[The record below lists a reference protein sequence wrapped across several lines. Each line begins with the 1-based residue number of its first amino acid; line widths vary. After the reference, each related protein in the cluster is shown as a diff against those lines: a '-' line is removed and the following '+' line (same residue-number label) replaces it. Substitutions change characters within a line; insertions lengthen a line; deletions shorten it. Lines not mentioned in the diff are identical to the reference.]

1 VKHQIEISDNQII
14 ILQESELSKVIF
26 LSAKEVFKLL
36 INKEGIDRY
45 NISKEISSLSFRKI
59 PLKASLIFGIENDTL
74 TKEVTLT
81 NYRESFNIF
90 LDNFLKISFNNYLI
104 IENVW
109 YPIIELEREHL
120 NEINDRLNADNW
132 IFQLP
137 DILTVYDEILNQS
150 WSSDQFRTLALNNV
164 NFSKSKLFER
174 DLYGYQEEGLKW
186 MQYCCIRGQGTI
198 LGDDMGLGKTAQII
212 ALISWAIEQKT
223 FAGILIIVP
232 STLLENWRREFEFF
246 APRISTLIHHGN
258 QRSGSIAHLLEY
270 DVVITSYSMVIND
283 YYLLNKHHW
292 NLMIADEAS
301 LLKNS
306 DSERRKYLGLLK
318 RDTFIA
324 MTGTPVENSLLD
336 LWSLVDLV
344 VPSLLETRDEFAKKY
359 IKNSIENTILE
370 SDLENVKNKINPYL
384 IRRKKE
390 DVLDNLPER
399 IDIHQA
405 LEMSSFENIAYNRVR
420 EEIINQSNGKSIS
433 EIFVLIQKLRQFTSH
448 PFLLDK
454 KELEFKS
461 NLHHFTKH
469 SVKLKRTIEILNE
482 IKENHEK
489 VLIFTEYL
497 DMIDLLSNLLNS
509 NYKIP
514 TFTID
519 GRIQISERQSN
530 IDAFSSVEGFAVM
543 ILNPKTAGMGLNITA
558 ANHVIHYTRQWN
570 PALEEQATARAYRNK
585 QSKPV
590 NIYYLYYANSIEE
603 YIDNR
608 LRQKTKLSKEV
619 ITVNTQELTIGDLMS
634 SLELK
639 PK

>member
-1 VKHQIEISDNQII
+1 MVQQIEIIDNQII
-14 ILQESELSKVIF
+14 CLEEGEGSKATF
-26 LSAKEVFKLL
+26 LSAEEVFNIL

-45 NISKEISSLSFRKI
+45 IVSREIMEMSFRKI
-59 PLKASLIFGIENDTL
+59 PLKASMILGIENDTV
-74 TKEVTLT
+74 TKKVTVT
-81 NYRESFNIF
+81 NYRDYFNFDLEDF
-90 LDNFLKISFNNYLI
+90 LQISFNNYLLI
-104 IENVW
+104 DNVW
-109 YPIIELEREHL
+109 FPIIKEERERL
-120 NEINDRLNADNW
+120 KEIDDRLKAENW

-137 DILTVYDEILNQS
+137 DILSVYDDILTQS
-150 WSSDQFRTLALNNV
+150 WSGDQFKTLALNNV

-186 MQYCCIRGQGTI
+186 MQYCCLRGEGTI

-223 FAGILIIVP
+223 FTGILIIVP

-246 APRISTLIHHGN
+246 APRIKPLIHHGN
-258 QRSGSIAHLLEY
+258 QRSGSINYLKEY
-270 DVVITSYSMVIND
+270 KVIVTSYSMVIND
-283 YYLLNKHHW
+283 FYLLNKLHW

-301 LLKNS
+301 LLKNA
-306 DSERRKYLGLLK
+306 DSERRKYLSLLQK
-318 RDTFIA
+318 DTFIA

-344 VPSLLETRDEFAKKY
+344 VPSLLGTRDEFAKKY
-359 IKNSIENTILE
+359 IKKSIENTILE
-370 SDLENVKNKINPYL
+370 SDLANVKNKIDPYL

-390 DVLDNLPER
+390 DVLDSLPER

-405 LEMSSFENIAYNRVR
+405 LEMSNFEKSEYNRVR
-420 EEIINQSNGKSIS
+420 EEILGQSNGKSIS
-433 EIFVLIQKLRQFTSH
+433 DIFVLIQKLRQFTSH

-454 KELEFKS
+454 PELEYNS
-461 NLHHFTKH
+461 NLNHFTKH
-469 SVKLKRTIEILNE
+469 SVKLKRTFEILNE
-482 IKENHEK
+482 IRDNLEK

-497 DMIDLLSNLLNS
+497 DMIDLLKTLVNS
-509 NYKIP
+509 FYGVP

-519 GRIQISERQSN
+519 GRIQVSERQIN
-530 IDAFSSVEGFAVM
+530 IDEFSAIDGFAVM

-570 PALEEQATARAYRNK
+570 PALEEQASARAYRNK
-585 QSKPV
+585 QLKPV
-590 NIYYLYYANSIEE
+590 NIYYLYYTNSIEE

-608 LRQKTKLSKEV
+608 LREKTKLSAEV
-619 ITVNTQELTIGDLMS
+619 ISVNTQELTVGDLMRA
-634 SLELK
+634 LELQ

>member
-1 VKHQIEISDNQII
+1 MKHQIEISDNQII